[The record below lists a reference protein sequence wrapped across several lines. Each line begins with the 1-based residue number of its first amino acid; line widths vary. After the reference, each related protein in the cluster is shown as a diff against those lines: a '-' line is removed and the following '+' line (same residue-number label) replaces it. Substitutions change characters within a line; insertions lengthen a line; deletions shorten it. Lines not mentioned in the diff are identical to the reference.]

1 MTPSVRASLGN
12 LSAGYFDLLVIGGG
26 ITGAGVAREASLRGL
41 KTALVEAQDFGEG
54 TSSRS
59 SRLIHGGLRYLEQG
73 RLRLVFEAQRER
85 KILLRLAPHL
95 VRPLPFLLPVFR
107 GDRVPRWKVAAG
119 LTLYDLLAAGGNVRR
134 HRTLGKRALLEAE
147 PLVRERGLT
156 GGGLYYDAQ
165 CDDARL
171 TVATVRAAL
180 QHGARAA
187 NHMRV
192 TGLIRTVAGMT
203 GAYLR
208 DELTG
213 ETGEVRAHLVVNAT
227 GPWADEIRRMEDP
240 RSQPL
245 LRPTKGV
252 HVMVP
257 RARIGHRHAIIF
269 NSAVDGRVMFVLP
282 WGEWTYIGTT
292 DTDTTESPDRV
303 EAEGA
308 DVTYLLRSAN
318 ALFPS
323 ARLAPEDVTAT
334 WAGLRPLLAADPAA
348 AASTISR
355 EHRIVRGRRGVLTI
369 VGGKLTTWR
378 SMAAELL
385 DQIEKILGH
394 GHHRRGR
401 ALSRVEPLPGGEAAV
416 TDGFRAEGLEL
427 GLPAATVDHL
437 LGHFGAETPAIYA
450 LCREQHA
457 LRAPIHQAHPAIAA
471 AVVHAVRR
479 ELARRI
485 DDVLSRRLH
494 LSTETADLGA
504 SAVQPV
510 AEIMARELGWT
521 PEFTASE
528 IERTHA
534 TLLAGSRWRGL
545 SWGDGALSGSERI

>member
-95 VRPLPFLLPVFR
+95 VRPLPFLLPVYR

-134 HRTLGKRALLEAE
+134 HRTLGKRGLLEAE
-147 PLVRERGLT
+147 PLLRERGLT

-171 TVATVRAAL
+171 TVATVRAAIH
-180 QHGARAA
+180 HGARAA
-187 NHMRV
+187 NHVRV

-227 GPWADEIRRMEDP
+227 GPWADGIRRMEDP
-240 RSQPL
+240 RAEPL

-252 HVMVP
+252 HVVVP
-257 RARIGHRHAIIF
+257 RARVGHRHAIIF
-269 NSAVDGRVMFVLP
+269 TSAVDGRVMFVLP

-292 DTDTTESPDRV
+292 DTDTAEPPDRV
-303 EAEGA
+303 AADEA
-308 DVTYLLRSAN
+308 DVIYLLRSAN
-318 ALFPS
+318 ALFPG
-323 ARLAPEDVTAT
+323 ARLAPEDVITT

-348 AASTISR
+348 PASTISR
-355 EHRIVRGRRGVLTI
+355 EHRIVRGRGGVLTI

-378 SMAAELL
+378 SMAAELV
-385 DQIEKILGH
+385 DRVENILGH
-394 GHHRRGR
+394 EHQSRGKAR
-401 ALSRVEPLPGGEAAV
+401 SRVEPLPGGDAAV

-427 GLPAATVDHL
+427 GLPPATVDHL
-437 LGHFGAETPAIYA
+437 LGHFGSETPAIYA
-450 LCREQHA
+450 LCREQTA
-457 LRAPIHQAHPAIAA
+457 LRAQVHADHPAIAA
-471 AVVHAVRR
+471 GVVHAVRR
-479 ELARRI
+479 ELAQRI

-494 LSTETADLGA
+494 LTTETADLGA
-504 SAVQPV
+504 RAVQPV

-521 PEFTASE
+521 PEFTGRE
-528 IERTHA
+528 MERAHA

-545 SWGDGALSGSERI
+545 SWGHGALDGSQRI